1 MTAPTF
7 ILITS
12 IIVRIGEGGLTD
24 AQPFTTFEACLQSKI
39 RLDTQLKTKVA
50 ALDRCEEAP
59 ARPIFTPPHAVDA
72 PPPTMTPIPKPAKA
86 VAAKSAKVMDHSTVR
101 APSSHLSKNCLHRK
115 YRLVNG
121 VRQWYCKRWK

>member
-24 AQPFTTFEACLQSKI
+24 AQPVTNLEACLQNKI

-50 ALDRCEEAP
+50 ALDIRCEETP
-59 ARPIFTPPHAVDA
+59 ARPVFTPPHAVDA

-86 VAAKSAKVMDHSTVR
+86 VAGKSAKVMDQS
-101 APSSHLSKNCLHRK
+101 
-115 YRLVNG
+115 
-121 VRQWYCKRWK
+121 